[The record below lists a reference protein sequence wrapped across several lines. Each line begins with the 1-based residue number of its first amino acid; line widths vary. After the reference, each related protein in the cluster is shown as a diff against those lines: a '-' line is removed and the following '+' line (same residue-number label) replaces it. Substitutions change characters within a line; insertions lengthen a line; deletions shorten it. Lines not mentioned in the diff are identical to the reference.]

1 MQVIFLKSFFK
12 DIKKIK
18 DKKLKSQLRAVII
31 EIENAQDLYNIQNI
45 KRLTGFQGVYRVRL
59 GNYRLGLFLK
69 DDTIEIARFIKR
81 EDIYKLFP

>member
-31 EIENAQDLYNIQNI
+31 EIENAQDLYNIHNI
-45 KRLTGFQGVYRVRL
+45 KRLTGFQGVYRIRL

-69 DDTIEIARFIKR
+69 DDTVEVARFIKR